1 MTKDVPADLPP
12 ITAGDEPHARA
23 DTFKADMAEL
33 KLADPA
39 ASGERRTLQAG
50 IGLMVLGVVLV
61 LLGWYGASGVSEV
74 WKEIPYLISGG
85 LGGLTVAVI
94 GAALYLRASL
104 ARQQRLVLVRLL
116 AEQRH
121 QTDRLVEALAGRT

>member
-1 MTKDVPADLPP
+1 MTDDAEAPAEHL
-12 ITAGDEPHARA
+12 RA
-23 DTFKADMAEL
+23 EAFRTDMAEL

-39 ASGERRTLQAG
+39 VAGERRALQAG
-50 IGLMVLGVVLV
+50 IALMVVGVVLV
-61 LLGWYGASGVSEV
+61 ALGWYGASGVSEV

-85 LGGLTVAVI
+85 IGGLTVAVI

-116 AEQRH
+116 QEQRH
-121 QTDRLVEALAGRT
+121 QTDRLVKALAERS

>member
-1 MTKDVPADLPP
+1 MNDDAAATETAAD
-12 ITAGDEPHARA
+12 GGSSRA
-23 DTFKADMAEL
+23 DEFRAEMAEL

-50 IGLMVLGVVLV
+50 IALMVVGVGLV
-61 LLGWYGASGVSEV
+61 ALGWYGASGVSEV

-85 LGGLTVAVI
+85 LGGLTVTVI

-116 AEQRH
+116 QEQRT
-121 QTDRLVEALAGRT
+121 QTDRLVEALGGRS